1 MTSNIQVYEPKHS
14 PACILMDHNG
24 PQQPNEEAAS
34 PVRRRLATGSEA
46 KFPQLVF
53 EGLKVGSKGKVDFV
67 PFFSGKK
74 TLDDSSI
81 RLSLKVQ
88 VREVKKDS
96 LRIHGR
102 YL

>member
-53 EGLKVGSKGKVDFV
+53 EGLKVGFKGKVDFV
-67 PFFSGKK
+67 PFFLEKK
-74 TLDDSSI
+74 LD
-81 RLSLKVQ
+81 SLKVQ

-96 LRIHGR
+96 FRIHGR